1 MGRASQEKA
10 MTKRQRTFISIE
22 IDPETKKA
30 FNDKVEQEG
39 KTVTSVLK
47 QFIEEYLIT
56 ETSTGLPTLGE
67 ISKRLKLVEDKIQGL
82 SLENNELARENKQL
96 LGESAA

>member
-1 MGRASQEKA
+1 MAA
-10 MTKRQRTFISIE
+10 KRQRTFISIE

-47 QFIEEYLIT
+47 QFIEEYLSADASRNLPSLIEIT
-56 ETSTGLPTLGE
+56 Q
-67 ISKRLKLVEDKIQGL
+67 RLKLVEEKIQGMNTENSELL
-82 SLENNELARENKQL
+82 SENKQL
-96 LGESAA
+96 MGESAA